1 MAGGGGQ
8 TPSDGG
14 RVTGADEAL
23 WFLARARVAV
33 AVAVIKSRPAGMS
46 GREHAEALG
55 RQLRSEDESWRGKA
69 EGLQRE
75 VLRLRQEL
83 LIARATSVT
92 QGATETAGPDRAV
105 DDASQ
110 DLFDTSDAAPDCD
123 SDTPELFLP
132 DHQPAISLPEP
143 DPQAAISLP
152 RPPTPSCHYGRFP
165 QEEALHSHVHFLQ
178 TLCALHRV
186 EGSGS
191 GLEALWFS
199 PDGVGGAGESV
210 LADSVCQLLCSVAAA
225 CRVPAPPCVCLGDLV
240 PRACRAAARAMDLF
254 CSQRRPSAEFTGRV
268 EESLREL
275 TGLLLHGDQPS
286 EAAETLV
293 TCLVTLGS
301 SNMSRSFLIGHILSQ
316 LSAVA
321 DQLWQ
326 VFQEVTDESRSPDA
340 LQGLDKFPL
349 DRYRNSCH
357 LFQIL
362 EELLR
367 TSPAPRRVEVG
378 PEESGFLT
386 QLEQRVFPLSDEF
399 PLFSIFMW
407 RIGGLLTSSDR

>member
-14 RVTGADEAL
+14 RVTVLPLPRSSLLSTGADEAL

-326 VFQEVTDESRSPDA
+326 VFQILS
-340 LQGLDKFPL
+340 L
-349 DRYRNSCH
+349 H
-357 LFQIL
+357 LFHYFISPLCSQTFSL
-362 EELLR
+362 CAFDASAAFFFLPYRLVATV
-367 TSPAPRRVEVG
+367 TSEPP
-378 PEESGFLT
+378 
-386 QLEQRVFPLSDEF
+386 
-399 PLFSIFMW
+399 
-407 RIGGLLTSSDR
+407 

>member
-143 DPQAAISLP
+143 DP
-152 RPPTPSCHYGRFP
+152 
-165 QEEALHSHVHFLQ
+165 Q

-326 VFQEVTDESRSPDA
+326 VFQILS
-340 LQGLDKFPL
+340 L
-349 DRYRNSCH
+349 H
-357 LFQIL
+357 LFHYFISPLCSQTFSL
-362 EELLR
+362 CAFDASAAFFFLPYRLVATLLVKR
-367 TSPAPRRVEVG
+367 ADRSHLSDDA
-378 PEESGFLT
+378 SLT
-386 QLEQRVFPLSDEF
+386 QASVFQRLK
-399 PLFSIFMW
+399 
-407 RIGGLLTSSDR
+407 GGAVRAEGLGIALAHRHHLLNFFVIAGIVVGGEDL